1 MITANLQMKKLKH
14 GEVRKLFQGHS
25 ANKWWSQDLNPGSLN
40 PEPMVLIP
48 LNYCAI
54 LSHY

>member
-1 MITANLQMKKLKH
+1 MKKLKH